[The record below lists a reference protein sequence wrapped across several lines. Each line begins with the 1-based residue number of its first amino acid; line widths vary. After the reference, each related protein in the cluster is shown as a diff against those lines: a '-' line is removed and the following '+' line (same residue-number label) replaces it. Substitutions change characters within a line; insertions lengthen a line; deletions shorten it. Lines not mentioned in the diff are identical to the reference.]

1 MEMPVI
7 AVCCVCKAV
16 REQEESIQGD
26 TWMPLDMYLDR
37 HDLRETN
44 FQMAYTYCPDHDP
57 STPSSARAVRYP
69 DEPQTL
75 RGKILRAAAE
85 EPGIDLERLL
95 SVCGSHTWNEVFMEV
110 DRLTRSGELRL
121 DLVQTGVYQ
130 LSLPQGKELVA
141 YGK

>member
-16 REQEESIQGD
+16 REDEVSIHGD
-26 TWMPLDMYLDR
+26 TWMPMDTYLDR

-57 STPSSARAVRYP
+57 SAPSSARPVRFP
-69 DEPQTL
+69 EAPQTL
-75 RGKILRAAAE
+75 RGKILRAAADR
-85 EPGIDLERLL
+85 PGIDLEGLL
-95 SVCGSHTWNEVFMEV
+95 AVCGSHTWNEVFLEV
-110 DRLTRSGELRL
+110 DRLSRSGDVRL

-130 LSLPQGKELVA
+130 LRVPEGKAVTA
-141 YGK
+141 SGG